1 MFRKGSDDRAV
12 SRAPTIRAVDFKSAD
27 LAPSGRAAGDGEFR
41 PKRRGPSFPQ
51 PHFRSFRPAR
61 DALFPAT
68 RLPSIEGLSPMGDPA
83 SILVVF
89 DRLCSQIALA
99 LQQSQAHVYTAIALA
114 VVLGLLLFPPKDD
127 PDQI

>member
-1 MFRKGSDDRAV
+1 VAV
-12 SRAPTIRAVDFKSAD
+12 NPPAELKSKA
-27 LAPSGRAAGDGEFR
+27 E
-41 PKRRGPSFPQ
+41 
-51 PHFRSFRPAR
+51 
-61 DALFPAT
+61 FPANGWRRTFPGHTFAWFDPQET
-68 RLPSIEGLSPMGDPA
+68 RFVQPVCRAEGLSPMGEPA

-114 VVLGLLLFPPKDD
+114 IVLGLLLFPPKDD